1 MDIQERPRGKVRLFS
16 CGGGGMNIGHKVAS
30 YASDNNNNDRFAKLE
45 VVYIDT
51 SRANLRSDIKPDSF
65 YLVNRPGAI
74 EGSGQKR
81 TENFEPISARVGNI
95 LKKFE
100 PVDLNIVLSTG
111 GGGSGAVIAAS
122 IVSELLAQDCSTI
135 AICVGDDS
143 TRKFAQNTLN
153 TLKSYE
159 RIASETRQLPVNLV
173 YLQNSSD
180 NSRTAIDIR
189 IQHVVAALCMLFSA
203 RNREIDA
210 KDLALWLRFQENTS
224 YKPALTSLTLISDL
238 SKASLDELGNLISV
252 ATLTQAD
259 HDPTLPVRNEVQYVG
274 YLEGTLPEKLN
285 LKAPYHYVLS
295 DGILPK
301 VAADLNAVLQ
311 EMQEQTDTR
320 LLPHAISSTSDVS
333 TSNGI
338 VL

>member
-1 MDIQERPRGKVRLFS
+1 MDIQERPRGKVRLFC
-16 CGGGGMNIGHKVAS
+16 CGGGGINIGHKVAS
-30 YASDNNNNDRFAKLE
+30 YASDNNNNDRFANLE

-81 TENFEPISARVGNI
+81 AENYDSISARVGNI

-122 IVSELLAQDCSTI
+122 IVSELLAQECSTI

-159 RIASETRQLPVNLV
+159 RIACETRQLPVNLV
-173 YLQNSSD
+173 YVQNSKD
-180 NSRTAIDIR
+180 MPRAAIDIR
-189 IQHVVAALCMLFSA
+189 IQHVVAALCMLFSS

-210 KDLALWLRFQENTS
+210 KDLESWLRYPENTS

-238 SKASLDELGNLISV
+238 SRANLDELGNLISV
-252 ATLTQAD
+252 ATLTQAE
-259 HDPTLPVRNEVQYVG
+259 HDPTLPVRNEVQYTG

-285 LKAPYHYVLS
+285 LKSPYHYVIS
-295 DGILPK
+295 DGILPR
-301 VAADLNAVLQ
+301 VAADLEKVLQ
-311 EMQEQTDTR
+311 EMQEQSDER
-320 LLPHAISSTSDVS
+320 IVPRAISSTSDVS
-333 TSNGI
+333 TTSGI